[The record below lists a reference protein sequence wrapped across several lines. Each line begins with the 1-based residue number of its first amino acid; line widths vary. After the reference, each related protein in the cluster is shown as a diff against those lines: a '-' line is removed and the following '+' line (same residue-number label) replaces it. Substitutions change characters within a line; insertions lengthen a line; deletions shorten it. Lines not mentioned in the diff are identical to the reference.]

1 MFILVSC
8 LSLFVGILFL
18 IQEIQNCRIVVK
30 NVMIYLFIL
39 IVLIFAC
46 IKFDFSTNRHSSRVG
61 NNWYKFVFVLLVCT
75 AGLRYKVGGDTI
87 IYMMRFDEIPFLD
100 EIPNYD
106 FLLSGLDP
114 LWIIFSSIFK
124 TINDD
129 FFFFQFF
136 HVLIINSVIFWFIR
150 KYTVYKFTALLI
162 YFLFFYIYFNME
174 ILRESLAICIFLLAY
189 PSLEKRNLLRYYLL
203 AIIAFLFH
211 SSAIILL
218 IFPLLQRVKFNRTN
232 LVIVLVAFVSILVVS
247 IYMPSILNYVLFT
260 DRLLSKFETYSNV
273 TANLNATI
281 VYSITYLIIPLLF
294 IKLNWRI
301 NKLDHKFKELYMLYT
316 LLVLLFL
323 IINGFLRFLNY
334 LAPFMIVYF
343 ADLLNSIYKS
353 YRFKHMKREVV
364 ILLIVITFIPKTIYY
379 FEDTSRIVN
388 GTHRY
393 NIWFPY
399 SSIFTKEEYYYREI
413 IFFERM
419 DESYDRH
426 N

>member
-1 MFILVSC
+1 
-8 LSLFVGILFL
+8 
-18 IQEIQNCRIVVK
+18 
-30 NVMIYLFIL
+30 MIYLFIL